1 MIETTGTLGK
11 TLAVLDIVAQS
22 EQPMRFTDILARAN
36 EPRGTLHRHLTHLV
50 AEGLLELV
58 SETYYRPGV
67 RLLQLASRAWAS
79 NDVRSVA
86 DPHLLALREET
97 GETVHLGVLRG
108 TEIIYVD
115 KVEGR
120 QSVRM
125 HSNIG
130 KASPVY
136 CTGIGK
142 SALSCLA
149 PEILETLLSR
159 LNFQIFTPNT
169 ISDIPTL
176 RRNLCEI
183 AASGHA
189 FDRQEH
195 EIGICC
201 VAAPV
206 MADKGRFVGG
216 VSVSGPAFRI
226 TEEQLQ
232 VWAVPVRKTAEAI
245 SRDLASRLGP

>member
-1 MIETTGTLGK
+1 MMETTGTLGK
-11 TLAVLDIVAQS
+11 ILAVLDIVAQS

-58 SETYYRPGV
+58 SQTYYRPGL
-67 RLLQLASRAWAS
+67 RLLKLASRAWAN
-79 NDVRSVA
+79 NDVRSAA
-86 DPHLLALREET
+86 DPYLQALREET
-97 GETVHLGVLRG
+97 GETVHLGVLQG

-142 SALSCLA
+142 AALSCLQ
-149 PEILETLLSR
+149 PEKLEPLLSR
-159 LNFQIFTPNT
+159 LNFEIFTPNT
-169 ISDIPTL
+169 LPDVQAL
-176 RRNLCEI
+176 RRDLSEI
-183 AASGHA
+183 AKLGHA

-201 VAAPV
+201 VAASV
-206 MADKGRFVGG
+206 TADNGRFVGG

-226 TEEQLQ
+226 TEAQLQ
-232 VWAVPVRKTAEAI
+232 EWALPVRKTAEAI
-245 SRDLASRLGP
+245 SRELASRLGP